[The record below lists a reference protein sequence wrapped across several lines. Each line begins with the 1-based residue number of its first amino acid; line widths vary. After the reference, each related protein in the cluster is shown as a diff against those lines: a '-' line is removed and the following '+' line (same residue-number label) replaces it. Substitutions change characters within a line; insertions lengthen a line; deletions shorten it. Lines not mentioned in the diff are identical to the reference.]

1 MVNKV
6 FKNQLRGIIEEYV
19 DDMLVKSMMFEQHL
33 LDLEEVFSML
43 NQYQIKLNFFK
54 CVFSIKGGKLL
65 GFLLSSKGIKSNPE
79 KNSSH
84 TEHESLIISRG
95 ISAPHDEVGR
105 PQ

>member
-6 FKNQLRGIIEEYV
+6 FKDQLRGITEEYV

-43 NQYQIKLNFFK
+43 NQYQIKLNFLK

-79 KNSSH
+79 KIQVILNMTPS
-84 TEHESLIISRG
+84 
-95 ISAPHDEVGR
+95 
-105 PQ
+105 